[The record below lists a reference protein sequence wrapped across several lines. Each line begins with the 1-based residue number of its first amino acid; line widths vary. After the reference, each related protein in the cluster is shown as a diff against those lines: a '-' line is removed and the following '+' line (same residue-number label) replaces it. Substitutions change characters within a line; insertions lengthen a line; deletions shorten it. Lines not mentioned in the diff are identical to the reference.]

1 MTLLTWYSQLVQ
13 CTVIYELTKKRKEV
27 GDCRKKKKKEIEHLV
42 SFAEHF
48 IICDFDKHRQSNC
61 VRHTAV
67 GLFAWENSIT
77 EIDEML
83 VILDPLSVCL
93 SHYADYTARVSCK

>member
-1 MTLLTWYSQLVQ
+1 MT
-13 CTVIYELTKKRKEV
+13 V
-27 GDCRKKKKKEIEHLV
+27 GKKKKKKKTEIEHLV

-48 IICDFDKHRQSNC
+48 VICDFDKHRQSNC

-67 GLFAWENSIT
+67 GLCVWENSVT

-83 VILDPLSVCL
+83 VILDPLSFSLCRL
-93 SHYADYTARVSCK
+93 YRSSEL

>member
-1 MTLLTWYSQLVQ
+1 MT
-13 CTVIYELTKKRKEV
+13 V
-27 GDCRKKKKKEIEHLV
+27 GKKKKKEIEHLM

-48 IICDFDKHRQSNC
+48 VICDFDKHRQSNC

-67 GLFAWENSIT
+67 GLCAWENSIT